1 MGVQCPCAG
10 HSHAN
15 TDRGANRFSSI
26 TKSFAINTNDNC
38 VTDSFFFQEKSFE
51 QSFYTPQLFVA
62 FFFFCCC
69 LIFVFFISSSWNV
82 YIYTFPLLLL
92 LTTCRTVRKKA
103 NHCVISPSV
112 NQACVLFLF
121 FFFPS
126 AVMFYVR
133 FTPPV
138 NPDICSWYSPPHLF
152 LNTEKKGSIFTSNL
166 FPSCSCG
173 EFFSK

>member
-1 MGVQCPCAG
+1 MNRVFTHLNCLL
-10 HSHAN
+10 
-15 TDRGANRFSSI
+15 RFS
-26 TKSFAINTNDNC
+26 
-38 VTDSFFFQEKSFE
+38 
-51 QSFYTPQLFVA
+51 
-62 FFFFCCC
+62 FFCCC

-82 YIYTFPLLLL
+82 YIYTFPLLL

-112 NQACVLFLF
+112 NQACVLF

-138 NPDICSWYSPPHLF
+138 NPDICSRYSPPPFFKHRKKRFNIYVKFISFLF
-152 LNTEKKGSIFTSNL
+152 LRGIFFKVRPNALAGCAESDL
-166 FPSCSCG
+166 FQKTRP
-173 EFFSK
+173 KPPPR